1 MNNLKKRSAKKYTKK
16 NKLKQKSNKLEI
28 KKNVNSKKPIKKTIK
43 KNVSNYKKTKTK
55 TKTKTKKIKGGTDKR
70 KREEENEDTCNFQNL
85 IDLIGDTE
93 LLEGLVH
100 HLTGTEIIAH
110 IDPKGKRPE
119 DLAPCLIFK
128 RGHWKGYKKNNGKLT
143 TYDSYLSDVQQKR
156 TNNYCQSFAA
166 YLFSNDGLN
175 ELQKGNLSHNV
186 QVISKTWIDY
196 FNHLNDLDPSY
207 LPKKIN
213 DIKSERLDNNDTE
226 SIKCNEYLTLNNIM
240 NTLENLRDDE
250 YYAQKFATSKE

>member
-1 MNNLKKRSAKKYTKK
+1 MNNLKKKPTKKYTKK
-16 NKLKQKSNKLEI
+16 NKLKEKSNKLEL
-28 KKNVNSKKPIKKTIK
+28 KKNANTKKAIKKTIK
-43 KNVSNYKKTKTK
+43 KHASNYK
-55 TKTKTKKIKGGTDKR
+55 KTKTKKIKGGEKR
-70 KREEENEDTCNFQNL
+70 KRQEEKVNCNFQNL
-85 IDLIGDTE
+85 IDLIGDTD

-100 HLTGTEIIAH
+100 YLTGNEIIAH

-143 TYDSYLSDVQQKR
+143 TYDSYLSDVQQKK

-196 FNHLNDLDPSY
+196 FNYLNDLDPSY

-213 DIKSERLDNNDTE
+213 EIKEERLVNNDTE
-226 SIKCNEYLTLNNIM
+226 LIECNESLTLNNIM
-240 NTLENLRDDE
+240 NTLQKLRDNE